1 MSYSSI
7 NQFINKLEEMGELV
21 RIKVDVNPA
30 LQIAEITDRMSKQ
43 PDGGKALLFERTGT
57 AFPVLTNM
65 MGSARRICAALGVEH
80 LDEFGELMRLIL
92 GNLLEPKKTL
102 WDKIAMLPEL
112 NQIAQW
118 MPHVRSGRGDCQ
130 QVIHKQ
136 PDLSML
142 PILTCWPHDG
152 GAFITLPLVH
162 TRDPRTGI
170 RNVGMYRMQVLAPD
184 QTAMHWHKH
193 KTGARHLAEYRKLGE
208 RMPVAVA
215 LGGDPAYT
223 YAATAPMPE
232 GTDEYM
238 LAGFIRSC
246 RVELVRCLT
255 VDLEVPADADFV
267 IEGYIDPVEE
277 PVWEGPFGD
286 HTGFYSLPDW
296 YPRFHVTCITHR
308 RDAVYP
314 ATLVGVPPMEDAQIA
329 RATERIF
336 LEPLRTAILPELVDM
351 HMPDA
356 GTAHNLALISLQ
368 TDAYEGVAY
377 KAMNALWGAGQMM
390 FNKILIAF
398 NAEVQLTDY
407 KALAYKA
414 FLCVNPA
421 TDFHFGHGIAD
432 VLDHA
437 PRTLGIG
444 SKLLIDA
451 TGAEQF
457 TLNAIDPEPI
467 SNAIAQAGGELC
479 QSSRQ
484 LLQDGLPVAIAM
496 FERNSTSPA
505 MLHTL
510 QALAQQPAMQ
520 PIVVLVAADKGLPTD
535 RLDLQAWWTLANI
548 DPKRDMVIVPRA
560 DGQRA
565 QALVDGTRKLP
576 QTDNHPR
583 PWPNPALMDAQTIAQ
598 IDALWPS
605 LGIGPLIASPSAELQ
620 CLQQG
625 DGAEAKMLE

>member
-1 MSYSSI
+1 MNRNPVIQGLRDGTPIAMGYFAVAFSLGIIAVQAGLTAPMGFVSS
-7 NQFINKLEEMGELV
+7 FFTRASAGEYGTYTL
-21 RIKVDVNPA
+21 IA
-30 LQIAEITDRMSKQ
+30 AGAAWAEIVVMCLVVNLRYMLMSA
-43 PDGGKALLFERTGT
+43 ALSQKIRPGT
-57 AFPVLTNM
+57 AWGHRLM
-65 MGSARRICAALGVEH
+65 MALCIT
-80 LDEFGELMRLIL
+80 DEVFGI
-92 GNLLEPKKTL
+92 
-102 WDKIAMLPEL
+102 
-112 NQIAQW
+112 
-118 MPHVRSGRGDCQ
+118 S
-130 QVIHKQ
+130 
-136 PDLSML
+136 
-142 PILTCWPHDG
+142 
-152 GAFITLPLVH
+152 
-162 TRDPRTGI
+162 
-170 RNVGMYRMQVLAPD
+170 
-184 QTAMHWHKH
+184 
-193 KTGARHLAEYRKLGE
+193 
-208 RMPVAVA
+208 VAYP
-215 LGGDPAYT
+215 GYTPPAYT
-223 YAATAPMPE
+223 YAATAPMPD
-232 GTDEYM
+232 GMDEYM
-238 LAGFIRSC
+238 LAGFIRSR

-267 IEGYIDPVEE
+267 IEGYIDPAEE

-407 KALAYKA
+407 KALAHKA
-414 FLCVNPA
+414 FSCVNPA

-457 TLNAIDPEPI
+457 TLSAIDPEPI
-467 SNAIAQAGGELC
+467 SNAIAQAGGELS

-520 PIVVLVAADKGLPTD
+520 QVVMLVAVDKGLPTQ

-548 DPKRDMVIVPRA
+548 DPKRDMVIVPTTE
-560 DGQRA
+560 GQRA
-565 QALVDGTRKLP
+565 KVLVDGTRKLP
-576 QTDNHPR
+576 QSDQHTR

-598 IDALWPS
+598 IDALWPQ
-605 LGIGPLIASPSAELQ
+605 LNIGAPIASPSAELHGLN
-620 CLQQG
+620 CG
-625 DGAEAKMLE
+625 NSAEAKLP

>member
-1 MSYSSI
+1 MPYKSL
-7 NQFINKLEEMGELV
+7 NQFINELEKHGELV
-21 RIKVDVNPA
+21 RIQAPISPT

-43 PDGGKALLFERTGT
+43 PDGGKALLFENTGT

-65 MGSARRICAALGVEH
+65 MGSARRICSALGVEH

-92 GNLLEPKKTL
+92 GNLLEPKKTI

-152 GAFITLPLVH
+152 GPFITLPLVH
-162 TRDPRTGI
+162 TRDPHTGI
-170 RNVGMYRMQVLAPD
+170 RNVGMYRMQVLGPN
-184 QTAMHWHKH
+184 QTAMHWHRH
-193 KTGARHLAEYRKLGE
+193 KTGAKHLAAYSKLGE

-232 GTDEYM
+232 GMDEYM
-238 LAGFIRSC
+238 LAGFIRSR

-267 IEGYIDPVEE
+267 LEGYIDPAEE

-296 YPRFHVTCITHR
+296 YPRFHLTCITHR
-308 RDAVYP
+308 RDAIYP
-314 ATLVGVPPMEDAQIA
+314 ATLVGIPPMEDAQIA

-336 LEPLRTAILPELVDM
+336 LEPLRTAILPELTDM

-356 GTAHNLALISLQ
+356 GTAHNLALVSLQ

-377 KAMNALWGAGQMM
+377 KAVNALWGAGQMM

-398 NAEVQLTDY
+398 NAEVELTDY
-407 KALAYKA
+407 KLLAHKA
-414 FLCVNPA
+414 FSCINPA
-421 TDFHFGHGIAD
+421 RNFHFGHGIAD

-437 PRTLGIG
+437 PQTLGIG

-451 TGAEQF
+451 TGLEQYA
-457 TLNAIDPEPI
+457 LSKIDPEPI
-467 SNAIAQAGGELC
+467 AHAIAQAGGELSE
-479 QSSRQ
+479 SSRH
-484 LLQDGLPVAIAM
+484 LLQEGLPIAFAL
-496 FERNSTSPA
+496 FERTNTAPA
-505 MLHTL
+505 MLGTL
-510 QALAQQPAMQ
+510 QMLAQQAAMQ

-535 RLDLQAWWTLANI
+535 RLDLQAWWTLANL
-548 DPKRDMVIVPRA
+548 DPKRDMLIVPTT

-565 QALVDGTRKLP
+565 KVLVDGTRKLP
-576 QTDNHPR
+576 QSDQHPR

-598 IDALWPS
+598 VDALWPQ
-605 LGIGPLIASPSAELQ
+605 LNIGAPIASPSAELQ
-620 CLQQG
+620 GLNCG
-625 DGAEAKMLE
+625 NSAEAKLP

>member
-1 MSYSSI
+1 M
-7 NQFINKLEEMGELV
+7 

-80 LDEFGELMRLIL
+80 LDEFGELMRLIM
-92 GNLLEPKKTL
+92 GNMLEPKPTL
-102 WDKIAMLPEL
+102 WSKIAMLPEL
-112 NQIAQW
+112 SQIARW

-136 PDLSML
+136 PNLAEL

-162 TRDPRTGI
+162 TRDPHTGG

-184 QTAMHWHKH
+184 QTAMHWHRH
-193 KTGARHLAEYRKLGE
+193 KTGAKHLAAYRKLGE

-232 GTDEYM
+232 GMDEYM
-238 LAGFIRSC
+238 LAGFIRSK

-267 IEGYIDPVEE
+267 LEGYIDPAEE

-296 YPRFHVTCITHR
+296 YPRFHITCITHR

-351 HMPDA
+351 HIPDA
-356 GTAHNLALISLQ
+356 GTAHNLALVSLQ

-390 FNKILIAF
+390 FNKVLITFAADA
-398 NAEVQLTDY
+398 NLTDY
-407 KALAYKA
+407 AALARA
-414 FLCVNPA
+414 VFARV
-421 TDFHFGHGIAD
+421 DFQRDLHFGHGVAD

-437 PRTLGIG
+437 PSALGIG

-451 TGAEQF
+451 TGAERF
-457 TLNAIDPEPI
+457 TLSPIDPEPI
-467 SNAIAQAGGELC
+467 AQAIAQAGGEL
-479 QSSRQ
+479 SAASKQ
-484 LLQDGLPVAIAM
+484 LLQQGIPLAIAL
-496 FERNSTSPA
+496 FERTQASPA
-505 MLHTL
+505 MLDAM
-510 QALAQQPAMQ
+510 QMLAQQSNMQQVAM
-520 PIVVLVAADKGLPTD
+520 LVAVDRGLPTH

-548 DPKRDMVIVPRA
+548 DPKRDMAIVPMA
-560 DGQRA
+560 AGQRA
-565 QALVDGTRKLP
+565 KVLVDGTRKLS
-576 QTDNHPR
+576 QADQHPR

-598 IDALWPS
+598 VDALWPQ
-605 LGIGPLIASPSAELQ
+605 LNIGALIPSPSAELLGLN
-620 CLQQG
+620 CG
-625 DGAEAKMLE
+625 NGAEAKLP